1 MGGAGEGIFSDAS
14 NSVWKFNVKSREWTS
29 MKGMLT
35 TRAGHGCAFLPTKGY
50 VVVSGGYSLGKK
62 LSSHSIALTSFL
74 SCCFIKLQV
83 VVKVAPLSCIMLKM
97 EKGKRPSMTSNQ
109 QLVAGH

>member
-1 MGGAGEGIFSDAS
+1 MGGAGQGVFSDAS
-14 NSVWKFNVKSREWTS
+14 NSVWKFNVKSREWKS

-35 TRAGHGCAFLPTKGY
+35 ARAGHGCTFLPIKDY

-109 QLVAGH
+109 QLVTGH